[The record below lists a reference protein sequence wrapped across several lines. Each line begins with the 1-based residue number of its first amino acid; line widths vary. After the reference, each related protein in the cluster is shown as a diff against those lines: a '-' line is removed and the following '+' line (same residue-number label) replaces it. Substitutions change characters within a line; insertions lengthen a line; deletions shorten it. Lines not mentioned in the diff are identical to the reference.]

1 VVSAHRKP
9 RPRIRCH
16 LLAEGPVWAL
26 EETLFTLVAQRG
38 VRLEVQV
45 HAAPELEQAARAACA
60 RLEGLGTRVRLGVGS
75 PSGLGPVDRP
85 GAIAIWRA
93 GVLATPDHFQRAM
106 GALHQGAMA
115 TVAPSRRMVLAPD
128 ADGPARV
135 VRKTRRWTSPLPS
148 VEELQRED
156 AFLARCLA
164 RRSVAPLWVPLRP
177 DEHRRWAEEL
187 WSRTQPVA
195 LDGPPTVDLPVGGT
209 AAPAAAL
216 RDALAEV
223 RYQGPRLLERAA
235 PLTFERTRR
244 LFHRLRGNRGR

>member
-1 VVSAHRKP
+1 MVRARREP
-9 RPRIRCH
+9 RPQIRCH
-16 LLAEGPVWAL
+16 LLAEGPVWAM

-45 HAAPELEQAARAACA
+45 HPAPELEHAARAACE
-60 RLEGLGTRVRLGVGS
+60 RLGGLGRRVRLLVGS

-85 GAIAIWRA
+85 GAITIWRA
-93 GVLATPDHFQRAM
+93 GVLAAPDHFQRAM
-106 GALHQGAMA
+106 GALHDGAMA

-135 VRKTRRWTSPLPS
+135 VRKTRRWTSPRPS
-148 VEELQRED
+148 VEELQREG
-156 AFLARCLA
+156 AFLSRCLA

-209 AAPAAAL
+209 AAPAVAL

-235 PLTFERTRR
+235 PLTFEQTRR

>member
-1 VVSAHRKP
+1 MPEP

-16 LLAEGPVWAL
+16 LVAEGSAWAL

-45 HAAPELEQAARAACA
+45 HPAPGLEDAARAACE
-60 RLEGLGTRVRLGVGS
+60 RLQGLGSRVHLVVGS

-85 GAIAIWRA
+85 AAISVWRA
-93 GVLATPDHFQRAM
+93 GVVATPDHFQRAM
-106 GALHQGAMA
+106 AALEDGAMV

-128 ADGPARV
+128 GDGPARV

-148 VEELQRED
+148 VDELQRESG
-156 AFLARCLA
+156 FLSRCLA

-187 WSRTQPVA
+187 WSRAQPLA

-209 AAPAAAL
+209 ATPAVAL
-216 RDALAEV
+216 RDTLAEM
-223 RYQGPRLLERAA
+223 RSPGPRVLERAA
-235 PLTFERTRR
+235 PLTFEQTRR
-244 LFHRLRGNRGR
+244 LFRRLRGARGR